1 MTEPRGPIGTG
12 ERFKTKVAKLVS
24 KGKTDLQARR
34 IASISGNEN
43 AKRK

>member
-1 MTEPRGPIGTG
+1 MIQGPIGTSQ
-12 ERFKTKVAKLVS
+12 RFKNAVIKLVL

-34 IASISGNEN
+34 IVASNTREN